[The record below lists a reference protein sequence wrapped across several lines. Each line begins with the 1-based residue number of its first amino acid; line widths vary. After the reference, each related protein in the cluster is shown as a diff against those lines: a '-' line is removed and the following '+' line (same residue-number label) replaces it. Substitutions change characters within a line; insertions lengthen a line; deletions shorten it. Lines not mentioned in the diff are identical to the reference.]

1 MIIHLDYGI
10 QKKVNN
16 QKFCII
22 ILISYRTSHTFPVTC
37 CKVLDDRLFSGSLDQ
52 TLRAWDLEVYY
63 IYCFQRCTQLA
74 VLVGHQG
81 GLTQVE
87 ANESRVVTSSEDCTI
102 KIWDRNTRNC
112 DITLKDHTDTVTCFQ
127 VYKNILQCNDIYVV
141 SGSEDS
147 TIKIWDLRKST
158 SSPILT
164 LLGHS
169 GKINSLQFDS
179 TKILSASS
187 DSTVRLW
194 DFTTGECIYVGN
206 EHEGP
211 VYQVAFEG
219 NTVVTAGD
227 DGDVVLW
234 KSNTGSLY

>member
-1 MIIHLDYGI
+1 M
-10 QKKVNN
+10 
-16 QKFCII
+16 
-22 ILISYRTSHTFPVTC
+22 
-37 CKVLDDRLFSGSLDQ
+37 
-52 TLRAWDLEVYY
+52 
-63 IYCFQRCTQLA
+63 
-74 VLVGHQG
+74 
-81 GLTQVE
+81 
-87 ANESRVVTSSEDCTI
+87 
-102 KIWDRNTRNC
+102 
-112 DITLKDHTDTVTCFQ
+112 
-127 VYKNILQCNDIYVV
+127 
-141 SGSEDS
+141 
-147 TIKIWDLRKST
+147 RKST